1 MLFVEL
7 LVPKGMFD
15 EWERRVLARRL
26 TARRLLSP
34 GDGTTPAVDP
44 GVMDLFDSLSHV
56 VVREEEV
63 WIAGGTLLDTP
74 LDGSQEPWYVVNVI
88 VGLWGREMSEHLV
101 SRITAELA
109 EAEGRSEPRVVVNVI
124 GLPEGGYGLRGRVW
138 RSSDFLALIEE
149 ATTGSAAQVPDG
161 MVVDPVCGATV
172 PLEEAVILER
182 DGQTHG
188 FCCTHCRGHF
198 VRESSAAGAS

>member
-15 EWERRVLARRL
+15 EWERRVLAGRL

-34 GDGTTPAVDP
+34 GDATTPAADP

-56 VVREEEV
+56 VVREEDV
-63 WIAGGTLLDTP
+63 WIAGGNL
-74 LDGSQEPWYVVNVI
+74 LDGSQDPWYVVNVI
-88 VGLWGREMSEHLV
+88 VGLWGKEMSEHLI

-109 EAEGRSEPRVVVNVI
+109 EAEGRPEPRAVVNVI
-124 GLPEGGYGLRGRVW
+124 SLPEGGYGLRGRVR

-149 ATTGSAAQVPDG
+149 AKTGSAAHVPDG

-182 DGQTHG
+182 DGQTYG

>member
-15 EWERRVLARRL
+15 EWERRVLAGRL

-34 GDGTTPAVDP
+34 GDGTTPAADP

-56 VVREEEV
+56 VVREEDV
-63 WIAGGTLLDTP
+63 WIAGGNL
-74 LDGSQEPWYVVNVI
+74 LDGSQDPWYVVNVI
-88 VGLWGREMSEHLV
+88 VGLWGKEMSEHLI

-109 EAEGRSEPRVVVNVI
+109 EAEGRPEPRAVVNVI
-124 GLPEGGYGLRGRVW
+124 SLPEGGYGLRGRVR

-149 ATTGSAAQVPDG
+149 VKTGSAAHVPDG

>member
-15 EWERRVLARRL
+15 EWERRVLAGRL

-34 GDGTTPAVDP
+34 VDGTTPAADP

-63 WIAGGTLLDTP
+63 WIAGGNL
-74 LDGSQEPWYVVNVI
+74 LDGSQDPWYVVNVI
-88 VGLWGREMSEHLV
+88 VGLWGKEMSEHLI

-109 EAEGRSEPRVVVNVI
+109 EAEGRPEPRVVVNVI
-124 GLPEGGYGLRGRVW
+124 SLPEGGYGLRGRVR

-149 ATTGSAAQVPDG
+149 AKTGSAAHVPDG

-182 DGQTHG
+182 DGQTYG
-188 FCCTHCRGHF
+188 FCCPHCRGHF

>member
-15 EWERRVLARRL
+15 EWERRVLAGRL

-34 GDGTTPAVDP
+34 GDGTTPAADP

-63 WIAGGTLLDTP
+63 WIAGGNL
-74 LDGSQEPWYVVNVI
+74 LDGSQDPWYVVNVI
-88 VGLWGREMSEHLV
+88 VGLWGKEMSEHLI

-109 EAEGRSEPRVVVNVI
+109 EAEGRPEPRAVVNVI
-124 GLPEGGYGLRGRVW
+124 SLPEGGYGLRGRVR

-149 ATTGSAAQVPDG
+149 AKSGSAAHVPDG

-172 PLEEAVILER
+172 PREEAVILER
-182 DGQTHG
+182 DGQTYG

>member
-15 EWERRVLARRL
+15 EWERRVLAGRL

-56 VVREEEV
+56 VVREEDV
-63 WIAGGTLLDTP
+63 WIAGGNL
-74 LDGSQEPWYVVNVI
+74 LDGSQDPWYVVNVI
-88 VGLWGREMSEHLV
+88 VGLWGKEMSEHLI

-109 EAEGRSEPRVVVNVI
+109 EAEGRPEPRAVVNVI
-124 GLPEGGYGLRGRVW
+124 SLPEGGYGLRGRVR

-149 ATTGSAAQVPDG
+149 AKTGSAAHVPDG

-182 DGQTHG
+182 DGQRYG

-198 VRESSAAGAS
+198 VRESSAAGTS

>member
-7 LVPKGMFD
+7 LVPKGVFD
-15 EWERRVLARRL
+15 GWELRVLAGRL
-26 TARRLLSP
+26 TARRLLSA
-34 GDGTTPAVDP
+34 GDGTTPAADP

-63 WIAGGTLLDTP
+63 WIAGGNL
-74 LDGSQEPWYVVNVI
+74 LDGSQDPWYVVNVI
-88 VGLWGREMSEHLV
+88 VGLWGKEMSEHLI

-109 EAEGRSEPRVVVNVI
+109 EAEGRPEPRAVVNVI
-124 GLPEGGYGLRGRVW
+124 SLPEGGYGLAGRVR

-149 ATTGSAAQVPDG
+149 AKTGTAAHVPDG

-198 VRESSAAGAS
+198 VRESSAAGAP

>member
-15 EWERRVLARRL
+15 EWERRVLAGRL
-26 TARRLLSP
+26 TARCLLSP
-34 GDGTTPAVDP
+34 GDSTTPAADP

-56 VVREEEV
+56 VVREEDV
-63 WIAGGTLLDTP
+63 WIAGGNL
-74 LDGSQEPWYVVNVI
+74 LDGSQDPWYVVNVI
-88 VGLWGREMSEHLV
+88 VGLWGKEMSEHLI

-109 EAEGRSEPRVVVNVI
+109 EAEGRPEPRAVVNVI
-124 GLPEGGYGLRGRVW
+124 SLPEGGYGLRGRVR

-149 ATTGSAAQVPDG
+149 VKTGSAAHVPDG

-198 VRESSAAGAS
+198 VRESRAAGAS

>member
-7 LVPKGMFD
+7 LVPKGTFD
-15 EWERRVLARRL
+15 EWERRVLAGRL

-34 GDGTTPAVDP
+34 GDGTTPAADP

-63 WIAGGTLLDTP
+63 WIAGGNL
-74 LDGSQEPWYVVNVI
+74 LDGSQDPWYVVNVI
-88 VGLWGREMSEHLV
+88 VGVWGKEMSEHLI

-109 EAEGRSEPRVVVNVI
+109 EAEGRPEPRAVVNVI
-124 GLPEGGYGLRGRVW
+124 SLPEGGYGLSGRVR

-149 ATTGSAAQVPDG
+149 AKTGPAAHVPDG

-172 PLEEAVILER
+172 PLEEAVVLER
-182 DGQTHG
+182 DGQTYG

-198 VRESSAAGAS
+198 VRESGAAGAP